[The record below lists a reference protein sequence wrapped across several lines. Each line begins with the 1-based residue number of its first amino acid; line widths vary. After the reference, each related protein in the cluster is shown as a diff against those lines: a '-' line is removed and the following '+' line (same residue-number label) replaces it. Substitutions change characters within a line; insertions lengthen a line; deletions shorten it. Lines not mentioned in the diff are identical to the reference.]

1 MNALRACLVVTL
13 CLLFLGSAAIAAASQ
28 TKLPQGYR
36 DVQLGMSRSQVI
48 ELLKKGPIHFSFDE
62 RGEEIG
68 EIVRGDEL
76 FRYANY
82 RFDRDGILVEIG
94 LQMREILGR
103 DRVLELY
110 NKQQGLKLT
119 PLQRTQ
125 DANVSIE
132 VRGNLV
138 IMQMDPG
145 KDTRSAR
152 AKVAK
157 PE

>member
-1 MNALRACLVVTL
+1 MNLLRACVAMML
-13 CLLFLGSAAIAAASQ
+13 CLLLGLTGISAASQ

-36 DVQLGMSRSQVI
+36 DIQLGMTKAQVLD
-48 ELLKKGPIHFSFDE
+48 LLQKGPIHFSFDE
-62 RGEEIG
+62 RGQEIG

-82 RFDRDGILVEIG
+82 SFNTEGILVEIG

-110 NKQQGLKLT
+110 NKQLGLSLA
-119 PLQRTQ
+119 PRQRTQ

-132 VRGNLV
+132 IRDNLV
-138 IMQMDPG
+138 IMKMAPG
-145 KDTRSAR
+145 KDTRSAQV
-152 AKVAK
+152 KDAK
-157 PE
+157 P

>member
-1 MNALRACLVVTL
+1 MNALRAYLVMIL
-13 CLLFLGSAAIAAASQ
+13 CALLLGSAGISAGSQ
-28 TKLPQGYR
+28 GKVPQGYR
-36 DVQLGMSRSQVI
+36 DIQLGMTKTQVLD
-48 ELLKKGPIHFSFDE
+48 LLKKGPIHFSFDE

-82 RFDRDGILVEIG
+82 RFDREGILIEIG

-110 NKQQGLKLT
+110 NKQQGLNLA

-132 VRGNLV
+132 VRDNVV

-145 KDTRSAR
+145 KDKRSAQ
-152 AKVAK
+152 AKDTK
-157 PE
+157 P

>member
-1 MNALRACLVVTL
+1 MNALRACLVVIL
-13 CLLFLGSAAIAAASQ
+13 CLLVLCTAGISAGSQ
-28 TKLPQGYR
+28 GKLPQGYR
-36 DVQLGMSRSQVI
+36 DIQLGMTKTQVLD
-48 ELLKKGPIHFSFDE
+48 LLKKGPIHFSFDE
-62 RGEEIG
+62 RGQEIG

-82 RFDRDGILVEIG
+82 RFDPEGILVEIG

-110 NKQQGLKLT
+110 NKQQGLNLA

-132 VRGNLV
+132 VRENVV
-138 IMQMDPG
+138 ILQMDPG
-145 KDTRSAR
+145 KDKRSAQ
-152 AKVAK
+152 AKDTK
-157 PE
+157 P